1 MPRLGRLCT
10 RPEHN
15 VIASGPR
22 FPGIDRIE
30 AHFFG
35 EAFTPH
41 RHDTYALGVTL
52 YGVQTFRYRRE
63 LRYSTPGKVIVIHPD
78 ELHDGG
84 AGTDDGLRYRMLYLE
99 PTLLRQAL
107 PPSMELPFLSEPVVS
122 DAVLLRT
129 LLIALED
136 LRTEL
141 EELAVD
147 QLVANIAACLSR
159 YTRSSRLAKSTI
171 DTRRMNLARDYLA
184 ANANRTISSKELETT
199 VGLNRFEIARQFRRL
214 FGTSPHRFLIMRRL
228 ARARNFIER
237 GLPLAEIAIEI
248 GFADQ
253 SHLNR
258 QFKKA
263 FGMTPGRWQLLT
275 RHETEADSLRT
286 LQAVKAPRGP
296 KPI

>member
-1 MPRLGRLCT
+1 MPRLGRLCG
-10 RPEHN
+10 RPGQDA
-15 VIASGPR
+15 IASAPR
-22 FPGIDRIE
+22 CPGIDRIE
-30 AHFFG
+30 ARFFG

-52 YGVQTFRYRRE
+52 HGVQTFRYRGT

-84 AGTDDGLRYRMLYLE
+84 AGTEDGLRYRMLYLE

-107 PPSMELPFLSEPVVS
+107 PPGMELPFVPDPVVS
-122 DAVLLRT
+122 DTALLRA
-129 LLIALED
+129 LLTSLED
-136 LRTEL
+136 LQTEL

-147 QLVANIAACLSR
+147 QLVEDIAACLSR
-159 YTRSSRLAKSTI
+159 HTQRAGRITSTI
-171 DTRRMNLARDYLA
+171 DTSRMTLVCDYLA
-184 ANANRTISSKELETT
+184 ANADRAISSRELET
-199 VGLNRFEIARQFRRL
+199 VADLDRFEIARQFRRH

-228 ARARNFIER
+228 AWARNLIER
-237 GLPLAEIAIEI
+237 GHPLAEVAVET

-263 FGMTPGRWQLLT
+263 FGVTPGRWHLLT
-275 RHETEADSLRT
+275 SRDTKSRSPWNSLRSHG
-286 LQAVKAPRGP
+286 VKRA
-296 KPI
+296 